1 MDFELLLATV
11 DIVIKVLLNVV
22 WASDG
27 GEIEKSKSIVDYA
40 ALIIF
45 CKGNGIPRHSQ
56 LI

>member
-1 MDFELLLATV
+1 VDFELLLATV